1 MQYRPF
7 GRTGVNISTLGFGCM
22 RLPEI
27 QKEDGSWE
35 VDQEKTDAMLM
46 RAYELGVN
54 YFDTAFYYCHSNS
67 EIAIGKALKPIR
79 DKVYI
84 STKCPLELVKEP
96 GDFRKTLMESL
107 RKLDTPYVDFYHF
120 WGINQKTF
128 DEKIVPMG
136 LIAEAQK
143 LKEEG
148 LIRHISFSFHDS
160 PEALKHIIDFG
171 CIQGEAQAAATRG
184 DSEESLA
191 LVGQVP
197 DLHGGEGLESVLLQ
211 YNLLDRANEEMIQYA
226 AKKGLGVVV
235 MGPVGGG
242 RLAAPTELA
251 AKLGTEAV
259 NTYELAFKF
268 VLGNPGVCC
277 ALSGMQTID
286 MVEQN
291 AKVASLENPMSEEEW
306 RRVGESLENLKKFSE
321 LYCTGCGYCQP
332 CPKGINIPRIFQAYT
347 YQNVYGLTELAKNT
361 WNGYLNDQKNPGVHP
376 DACVNCGYCE
386 RKCPQHLQ
394 VRELLKKVS
403 GVLTE
408 L

>member
-7 GRTGVNISTLGFGCM
+7 GKTGVNISTLGFGCM
-22 RLPEI
+22 RLPEY
-27 QKEDGSWE
+27 QLEDGTWA
-35 VDQEKTDAMLM
+35 VDQEKTDAMLR
-46 RAYELGVN
+46 RAYDLGVN
-54 YFDTAFYYCHSNS
+54 YFDTALYYCHANS

-96 GDFRKTLMESL
+96 VDFRKTLETSL
-107 RKLDTPYVDFYHF
+107 QKLDTPYLDFYHF

-128 DEKIVPMG
+128 DEKILPLG
-136 LIAEAQK
+136 LLDEAQK

-160 PEALKHIIDFG
+160 PEALKHIIDNG
-171 CIQGEAQAAATRG
+171 PQ
-184 DSEESLA
+184 
-191 LVGQVP
+191 
-197 DLHGGEGLESVLLQ
+197 LESVLLQ

-226 AKKGLGVVV
+226 AKKGVGVVV

-242 RLAAPTELA
+242 RLAAPTELSK
-251 AKLGTEAV
+251 KLGGEAL
-259 NTYELAFKF
+259 NTYELALRF

-286 MVEQN
+286 MVEKN
-291 AKVASLENPMSEEEW
+291 AAVASLENPMSEEEW

-321 LYCTGCGYCQP
+321 LYCTGCAYCQP

-347 YQNVYGLTELAKNT
+347 YLNVYGLNDLAKNT
-361 WNGYLNDQKNPGVHP
+361 WNGYLNDQKNPGVSP
-376 DACVNCGYCE
+376 SECINCGYCE
-386 RKCPQHLQ
+386 RKCPQHLK
-394 VRELLKKVS
+394 VRELLKKVE
-403 GVLTE
+403 GVLSA

>member
-1 MQYRPF
+1 MQYRRF
-7 GRTGVNISTLGFGCM
+7 GNTGVNISTLGFGCM
-22 RLPEI
+22 RLPEL

-35 VDQEKTDAMLM
+35 VDQEKTNAMLM

-54 YFDTAFYYCHSNS
+54 YFDTALYYCHSNS

-96 GDFRKTLMESL
+96 GDFRKTLETSL
-107 RKLDTPYVDFYHF
+107 KKLDTPYVDFYHF

-128 DEKIVPMG
+128 DEKIVPMN

-160 PEALKHIIDFG
+160 PEALKHIIDNG
-171 CIQGEAQAAATRG
+171 M
-184 DSEESLA
+184 
-191 LVGQVP
+191 
-197 DLHGGEGLESVLLQ
+197 GLESVLLQ

-226 AKKGLGVVV
+226 AAKGLGVVV

-286 MVEQN
+286 MVAQN

-332 CPKGINIPRIFQAYT
+332 CPKGINIPKIFQAYT
-347 YQNVYGLTELAKNT
+347 YLNVYGLTDLAKNT
-361 WNGYLNDQKNPGVHP
+361 WKGYLTNEKNPGVSP
-376 DACVNCGYCE
+376 AECVNCGYCE
-386 RKCPQHLQ
+386 RKCPQHLK
-394 VRELLKKVS
+394 VRELLKKVE
-403 GVLTE
+403 GVLSA

>member
-7 GRTGVNISTLGFGCM
+7 GNTGVNISTLGFGCM

-54 YFDTAFYYCHSNS
+54 YFDTALYYCHSNS
-67 EIAIGKALKPIR
+67 EIAVGKALKPIR

-96 GDFRKTLMESL
+96 GDFRKTLETSL
-107 RKLDTPYVDFYHF
+107 KKLDTPYVDFYHF

-160 PEALKHIIDFG
+160 PEALKHIIDNG
-171 CIQGEAQAAATRG
+171 
-184 DSEESLA
+184 
-191 LVGQVP
+191 V
-197 DLHGGEGLESVLLQ
+197 GLESVLLQ

-291 AKVASLENPMSEEEW
+291 AVVASLENPMSEDEW

-321 LYCTGCGYCQP
+321 LYCTGCSYCQP
-332 CPKGINIPRIFQAYT
+332 CPKGINIPKIFQAYT
-347 YQNVYGLTELAKNT
+347 YLNVYGLKDLAKNT
-361 WNGYLNDQKNPGVHP
+361 WNGYLNNEKEPGVSP

-394 VRELLKKVS
+394 VRELLKKVQ
-403 GVLTE
+403 GVLSA

>member
-1 MQYRPF
+1 MQYRRF
-7 GRTGVNISTLGFGCM
+7 GNTGVNISTLGFGCM

-35 VDQEKTDAMLM
+35 VDQEKTNAMLR
-46 RAYELGVN
+46 RAFDLGVN
-54 YFDTAFYYCHSNS
+54 YFDTALYYCHQNS
-67 EIAIGKALKPIR
+67 EIAIGQALKPIR

-84 STKCPLELVKEP
+84 STKCPLEKVNSPE
-96 GDFRKTLMESL
+96 DFRKILELSL
-107 RKLDTPYVDFYHF
+107 SKLDTPYVDFYHF

-143 LKEEG
+143 LKAEG
-148 LIRHISFSFHDS
+148 LIRHISFSFHDT
-160 PEALKHIIDFG
+160 PEALKHIID
-171 CIQGEAQAAATRG
+171 
-184 DSEESLA
+184 
-191 LVGQVP
+191 
-197 DLHGGEGLESVLLQ
+197 HGEGLESVLLQ

-226 AKKGLGVVV
+226 ASKGLGVVV

-242 RLAAPTELA
+242 RLAAPTELSQ
-251 AKLGTEAV
+251 KLGGEPL
-259 NTYELAFKF
+259 NTYELALRF

-291 AKVASLENPMSEEEW
+291 AKVASLENPMSEAEW
-306 RRVGESLENLKKFSE
+306 KRVGESLENLKKFSE

-332 CPKGINIPRIFQAYT
+332 CPKGINIPKIFQAYT
-347 YQNVYGLTELAKNT
+347 YLNVYGLKDLAKNT
-361 WNGYLNDQKNPGVHP
+361 WNGYLNNEKEPGVYP

-386 RKCPQHLQ
+386 RKCPQHLK
-394 VRELLKKVS
+394 VRELLKKVE
-403 GVLTE
+403 GVLNA

>member
-54 YFDTAFYYCHSNS
+54 YFDTALYYCHSNS

-84 STKCPLELVKEP
+84 STKCPMDLVKEP
-96 GDFRKTLMESL
+96 GDLRKVLETSL
-107 RKLDTPYVDFYHF
+107 KKLDTDYVDFYHF

-128 DEKIVPMG
+128 DEKIAPMN
-136 LIAEAQK
+136 LIAEAYK

-148 LIRHISFSFHDS
+148 LLRHISFSFHDS
-160 PEALKHIIDFG
+160 PEALKHIIDN
-171 CIQGEAQAAATRG
+171 
-184 DSEESLA
+184 
-191 LVGQVP
+191 
-197 DLHGGEGLESVLLQ
+197 GEGLESVLLQ

-226 AKKGLGVVV
+226 ASKGLGVVV

-291 AKVASLENPMSEEEW
+291 AVVASLENPMSEEEW

-332 CPKGINIPRIFQAYT
+332 CPKGINIPKIFQAYT
-347 YQNVYGLTELAKNT
+347 YLNVYGLTETAKNT
-361 WNGYLNDQKNPGVHP
+361 WNGYLNDQKNPGVSP
-376 DACVNCGYCE
+376 SECINCGYCE
-386 RKCPQHLQ
+386 RKCPQHLK
-394 VRELLKKVS
+394 VRELLKKVE
-403 GVLTE
+403 GVLSA

>member
-7 GRTGVNISTLGFGCM
+7 GKTGVNISTLGFGCM

-35 VDQEKTDAMLM
+35 VDQKKTDAMLM

-54 YFDTAFYYCHSNS
+54 YFDTALYYCHSNS

-96 GDFRKTLMESL
+96 GDFRKTLETSL
-107 RKLDTPYVDFYHF
+107 KKLDTPYVDFYHF

-128 DEKIVPMG
+128 DEKIVPMN

-160 PEALKHIIDFG
+160 PEALKHILDN
-171 CIQGEAQAAATRG
+171 
-184 DSEESLA
+184 
-191 LVGQVP
+191 
-197 DLHGGEGLESVLLQ
+197 GEGLESVLLQ
-211 YNLLDRANEEMIQYA
+211 YNLLDRTNEEMIQYA

-277 ALSGMQTID
+277 ALSGMQNID

-332 CPKGINIPRIFQAYT
+332 CPKGINIPKIFQAYT
-347 YQNVYGLTELAKNT
+347 YLNVYGLTDLAKNT
-361 WNGYLNDQKNPGVHP
+361 WKGYLTNEKNPGVSP
-376 DACVNCGYCE
+376 AECVNCGYCE
-386 RKCPQHLQ
+386 RKCPQHLK
-394 VRELLKKVS
+394 VRELLKKVE
-403 GVLTE
+403 GVLSA

>member
-7 GRTGVNISTLGFGCM
+7 GNTGVNISTLGFGCM

-35 VDQEKTDAMLM
+35 VDQEKTNEMLM

-54 YFDTAFYYCHSNS
+54 YFDTALYYCHSNS
-67 EIAIGKALKPIR
+67 EIAVGKALKPIR

-96 GDFRKTLMESL
+96 GDFRKTLETSL
-107 RKLDTPYVDFYHF
+107 KKLDTPYVDFYHF

-160 PEALKHIIDFG
+160 PEALKHIIDNG
-171 CIQGEAQAAATRG
+171 QG
-184 DSEESLA
+184 LA
-191 LVGQVP
+191 
-197 DLHGGEGLESVLLQ
+197 SVLLQ

-291 AKVASLENPMSEEEW
+291 AVVASLENPMSEDEW

-332 CPKGINIPRIFQAYT
+332 CPKGINIPKIFQAYT
-347 YQNVYGLTELAKNT
+347 YLNVYGLKDLAKNT
-361 WNGYLNDQKNPGVHP
+361 WNGYLNNEKEPGVSP

-394 VRELLKKVS
+394 VRELLKKVQ
-403 GVLTE
+403 GVLSA